1 MPEVWC
7 APPKSIYA
15 VEMRLKRIL
24 EAVAERICCPEAH
37 RSVWR
42 NWILEGHT
50 ALSAHRLPAG
60 RLHNLYPRRENQPH
74 KPGFVFKMCTRPAF
88 EMRFDV
94 RYFTFSANISRKLI
108 VRIPP
113 EIQMARNPR
122 CMERFPPI
130 PAPIAKKK
138 IIPK

>member
-1 MPEVWC
+1 MSGMDGASGRFSSGLRRGDSSQFSKPLLRELAALRLIGVLSPMEIWRKPHLSPAC
-7 APPKSIYA
+7 TTYRPAAWASHTNPDLYLRCVPDL
-15 VEMRLKRIL
+15 RLKCDL
-24 EAVAERICCPEAH
+24 M
-37 RSVWR
+37 S
-42 NWILEGHT
+42 
-50 ALSAHRLPAG
+50 
-60 RLHNLYPRRENQPH
+60 
-74 KPGFVFKMCTRPAF
+74 
-88 EMRFDV
+88 